1 MAVLTNPIGLL
12 YAEIDSAG
20 SLKLTGDRV
29 LYGAKKPS
37 LAETEWLTRQKVAQY
52 HESIARIVHSH
63 GGIVCA
69 IAGDQVFCNLPNPDA
84 TVQAACEIQQE
95 QGRHA
100 STETHDVSDIVTKPI
115 GIRVA
120 THYAPLVVNSGR
132 IQGPAREAAHAIL
145 KHAEADQIVASK
157 ALVDALAPQAR
168 GRMRELGTWSLGG
181 DDGHTQVYDVD
192 WSDANKTDA
201 VPTPSAFDTSA
212 VLALLTTPQTSPEAT
227 RTDASA
233 SVVPLRAVPIATPLD
248 LTADE
253 LRTSA
258 RANSSSGNSEPV
270 LVLRFKGK
278 KLVLDRAQPTLML
291 RRGKGRQEHAKIILY
306 DETFILENLN
316 PEGTRVRGSD
326 GNERLCTESEE
337 LVGIGAISLGDDFS
351 PDSQVIQ
358 FSTVE

>member
-1 MAVLTNPIGLL
+1 
-12 YAEIDSAG
+12 
-20 SLKLTGDRV
+20 
-29 LYGAKKPS
+29 
-37 LAETEWLTRQKVAQY
+37 
-52 HESIARIVHSH
+52 
-63 GGIVCA
+63 
-69 IAGDQVFCNLPNPDA
+69 
-84 TVQAACEIQQE
+84 
-95 QGRHA
+95 
-100 STETHDVSDIVTKPI
+100 
-115 GIRVA
+115 
-120 THYAPLVVNSGR
+120 
-132 IQGPAREAAHAIL
+132 
-145 KHAEADQIVASK
+145 
-157 ALVDALAPQAR
+157 
-168 GRMRELGTWSLGG
+168 MRELGTWSLGG